1 MEAIAKTVFPI
12 AVASVGVLLAFQ
24 GVLMIVAYTVL
35 AERKVLGWIQGRI
48 GPNRVGYWGMLQ
60 PFADLFKFIFK
71 EDIVPDKSTKFV
83 YFLAPLVALTCALM
97 PIVVYPFGPRL
108 TDPLSWIAPYLISAV
123 EWIPA
128 VGQSLVDGITW
139 LVPQAQN
146 MPLTIGRIDVG
157 VLYVLG
163 ITSVGVYGIA
173 LAGWS
178 SNNKYSLM
186 GGLRSSAQMISYE
199 LAMGAS
205 VIGVVM
211 LSGSLDLGGII
222 DAQAKSPF
230 KWFIIP
236 QFIGFVVF
244 LISAFAETN
253 RVPFDLPEAET
264 ELVAGFHTEYS
275 ALKFALFFMAEYVN
289 MFTGSVMCVTLFLGG
304 WYIPGLDYLA
314 RTIGIQEWLGAGTV
328 LYALVSHVGF
338 IVKICAFLFF
348 YIWIRGTL
356 PRFRFDQ
363 LMNFGWK
370 FLLPLALANVI
381 VTIIAVYVIEKYS
394 LF

>member
-1 MEAIAKTVFPI
+1 MEETLKLIFPYVVI
-12 AVASVGVLLAFQ
+12 LIGVLLAFQ

-35 AERKVLGWIQGRI
+35 GERKVLGWIQGRV
-48 GPNRVGYWGMLQ
+48 GPNRVGPWGVLQ
-60 PFADLFKFIFK
+60 PFADLLKFILK
-71 EDIVPDKSTKFV
+71 EDIVPNESSKLI
-83 YFLAPLVALTCALM
+83 YYLAPMVALTCALM
-97 PIVVYPFGPRL
+97 PIVVYPFGPTITTIDWSFLPYGIAEGVHTLRL
-108 TDPLSWIAPYLISAV
+108 VIA
-123 EWIPA
+123 
-128 VGQSLVDGITW
+128 Q
-139 LVPQAQN
+139 
-146 MPLTIGRIDVG
+146 IDVG
-157 VLYVLG
+157 VLFVLS
-163 ITSVGVYGIA
+163 ITSVGVYGIM

-178 SNNKYSLM
+178 SNSKYSLM

-199 LAMGAS
+199 LAMGTS

-211 LSGSLDLGGII
+211 LAGSLDLTQII
-222 DAQAKSPF
+222 QAQVTSP
-230 KWFIIP
+230 WYMRIFIIP

-289 MFTGSVMCVTLFLGG
+289 MFTVSMMATVLFLGG
-304 WYIPGLDYLA
+304 WYVPGLSHLFDV
-314 RTIGIQEWLGAGTV
+314 GSV
-328 LYALVSHVGF
+328 PYALISIGAFVGKVIF
-338 IVKICAFLFF
+338 FLFL

-370 FLLPLALANVI
+370 FLLPLGLLNLI
-381 VTIIAVYVIEKYS
+381 GTIIVVFF
-394 LF
+394 LNR

>member
-1 MEAIAKTVFPI
+1 MEQVLKTAFPLIVF
-12 AVASVGVLLAFQ
+12 AVGILLAFQ

-48 GPNRVGYWGMLQ
+48 GPNRVGPWGMLQ

-71 EDIVPDKSTKFV
+71 EDLTPDKSTKFV
-83 YFLAPLVALTCALM
+83 YFLAPLVALTCALL

-108 TDPLSWIAPYLISAV
+108 TDPLSWLIPYVQGYAYLGDAV
-123 EWIPA
+123 VYMAE
-128 VGQSLVDGITW
+128 
-139 LVPQAQN
+139 QAKN
-146 MPLTIGRIDVG
+146 MPLTIARIDVG

-211 LSGSLDLGGII
+211 LAGSLDLSGII
-222 DAQAKSPF
+222 QAQITSPF

-236 QFIGFVVF
+236 QFIGFMVF
-244 LISAFAETN
+244 LIAAFAETN

-289 MFTGSVMCVTLFLGG
+289 MFTVSVMCVTLFLGG
-304 WYIPGLDYLA
+304 WYIPGLGHILEP
-314 RTIGIQEWLGAGTV
+314 GSV
-328 LYALVSHVGF
+328 FYAIVSHVGF
-338 IVKICAFLFF
+338 IVKICAFLFL

-370 FLLPLALANVI
+370 FLLPVALANVI
-381 VTIIAVYVIEKYS
+381 FTIVLVYF
-394 LF
+394 LNR

>member
-1 MEAIAKTVFPI
+1 MVISVAI
-12 AVASVGVLLAFQ
+12 LLAFQ

-48 GPNRVGYWGMLQ
+48 GPNRVGPWGVLQ
-60 PFADLFKFIFK
+60 PFADLLKFIFK
-71 EDIVPDKSTKFV
+71 EDLVPDKSTKFV
-83 YFLAPLVALTCALM
+83 YYLAPIVALVCAIM
-97 PIVVYPFGPRL
+97 PIVVYPFGPEITTIDWSFL
-108 TDPLSWIAPYLISAV
+108 PYGLG
-123 EWIPA
+123 E
-128 VGQSLVDGITW
+128 GIKA
-139 LVPQAQN
+139 L
-146 MPLTIGRIDVG
+146 PLTIARIDVG
-157 VLYVLG
+157 VLFVLG

-211 LSGSLDLGGII
+211 LAGTLDLGGII
-222 DAQAKSPF
+222 QAQTQSPF

-244 LISAFAETN
+244 LIAAFAETN

-289 MFTGSVMCVTLFLGG
+289 MFTVSVMCTVLFLGG
-304 WYIPGLDYLA
+304 WYVPFLSHIFPVGSIP
-314 RTIGIQEWLGAGTV
+314 
-328 LYALVSHVGF
+328 YALVSHIAF
-338 IVKICAFLFF
+338 IGKICGFLFF
-348 YIWIRGTL
+348 YIWVRGTL

-381 VTIIAVYVIEKYS
+381 LTIVIVYF
-394 LF
+394 LNR